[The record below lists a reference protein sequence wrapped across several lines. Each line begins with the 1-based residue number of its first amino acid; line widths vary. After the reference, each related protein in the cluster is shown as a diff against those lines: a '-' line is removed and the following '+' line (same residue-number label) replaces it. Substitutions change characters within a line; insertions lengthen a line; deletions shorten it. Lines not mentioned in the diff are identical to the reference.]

1 MNAPR
6 TTRLHCFEE
15 GDHVAPHHLAPVSV
29 AVSLTKER
37 LNLAFFFHRTM
48 IAFFQIKKTKT
59 EQNGCGAVSPQET
72 NIARKI
78 RV

>member
-48 IAFFQIKKTKT
+48 IAFFQIKKKRKQSIT
-59 EQNGCGAVSPQET
+59 GAVRCLHKKQILKE
-72 NIARKI
+72 K
-78 RV
+78 